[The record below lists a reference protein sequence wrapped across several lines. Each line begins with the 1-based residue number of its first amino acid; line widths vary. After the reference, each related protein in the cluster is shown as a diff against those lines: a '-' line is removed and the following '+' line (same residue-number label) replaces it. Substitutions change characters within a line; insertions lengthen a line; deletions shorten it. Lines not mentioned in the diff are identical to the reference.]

1 MTPVCDAACNK
12 TALKCTPMRHSPTQG
27 RALSRSV
34 FFPPVYVPGKEADE
48 EGGCFCRA
56 GEQTRERETHDG
68 WVGGRSIFLDYRHDK
83 IGLVIC
89 ASWFLFLRK
98 VIFFCSDYSFG

>member
-12 TALKCTPMRHSPTQG
+12 TTLKCTPMRYSQG

-34 FFPPVYVPGKEADE
+34 FFPPVYVPGKQANE

-56 GEQTRERETHDG
+56 GEQTRERETHVG
-68 WVGGRSIFLDYRHDK
+68 WTQVFFFFIFLSR
-83 IGLVIC
+83 
-89 ASWFLFLRK
+89 
-98 VIFFCSDYSFG
+98 